1 MCVFNKEMS
10 ITLAKGIKLQNDKTW
25 SLDYKRTPSANL
37 LAVASTDR
45 KIKILNIKPNGTKLD
60 DVLDGTVH
68 RKAVRSVA
76 WRPNTDINT
85 VTLAAGSFDATVSIW
100 TKDIVSHV
108 DGDDDE
114 EGGEEQDEESEMDLL
129 AIIEGHENE
138 VKCVA
143 WSQDGMLLA
152 TCSRDKSVWIWETDE
167 MGEEY
172 ECVSVLQEHSQDVK
186 HVVWHPSMNL
196 LASSSYDDTIRLW
209 KEYDDD
215 WECVAVLTGHE
226 GTVWSSDFE
235 TSDNEQDIRLVSVS
249 DDSTVRIWKYVEE
262 DDENDGQQVWI
273 CQSTLPK
280 VHWNQVYSVAW
291 SPMSG
296 MIATSG
302 SDGTLAIYKETVKGS
317 GSWEVVAQKQLCHG
331 VYEVNIVKW
340 IDVDGQELIATGGD
354 DGSVNVWN
362 FNI

>member
-1 MCVFNKEMS
+1 MS

-25 SLDYKRTPSANL
+25 SLDYKCTPFSNL

-45 KIKILNIKPNGTKLD
+45 KIKILNIKPNGTKLE

-85 VTLAAGSFDATVSIW
+85 ATLAAGSFDSTVSIW
-100 TKDIVSHV
+100 TKEIVGN
-108 DGDDDE
+108 DQEMDDESMDE
-114 EGGEEQDEESEMDLL
+114 EGIEMDLL

-143 WSQDGMLLA
+143 WSFDGNLLA

-186 HVVWHPSMNL
+186 HVVWHPSRSL

-235 TSDNEQDIRLVSVS
+235 GSNTDQLQEDEIRLVSVS
-249 DDSTVRIWKYVEE
+249 DDSTARVWKYVEE
-262 DDENDGQQVWI
+262 DEENDGQQVWI
-273 CQSTLPK
+273 CQSILPK
-280 VHWNQVYSVAW
+280 VHANQVYSVSW
-291 SPMSG
+291 SPISG
-296 MIATSG
+296 RIATSG
-302 SDGTLAIYKETVKGS
+302 SDGTLVIYQESERGS
-317 GSWEVVAQKQLCHG
+317 GTFEVVAQKELCHG

-340 IDVDGQELIATGGD
+340 IDVEGKEMIATGGD
-354 DGSVNVWN
+354 DGYVNLWN
-362 FNI
+362 INE